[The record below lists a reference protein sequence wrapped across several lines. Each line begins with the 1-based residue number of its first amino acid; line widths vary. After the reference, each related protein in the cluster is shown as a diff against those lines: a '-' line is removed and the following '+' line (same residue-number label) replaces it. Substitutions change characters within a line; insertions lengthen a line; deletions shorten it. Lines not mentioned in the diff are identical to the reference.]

1 MNLKNALII
10 AGASALLGACAAPG
24 TRTST
29 DSDFFKTS
37 ASSQQ
42 SMCSQFGCECF
53 INDAPASCNLAYT
66 CMSAGSCKTKTP

>member
-1 MNLKNALII
+1 MNFRNALII
-10 AGASALLGACAAPG
+10 AGVSAALAACAAPG
-24 TRTST
+24 TRTNT

-42 SMCSQFGCECF
+42 PMCTQFGCECF

-66 CMSAGSCKTKTP
+66 CISAGSCKAKTP